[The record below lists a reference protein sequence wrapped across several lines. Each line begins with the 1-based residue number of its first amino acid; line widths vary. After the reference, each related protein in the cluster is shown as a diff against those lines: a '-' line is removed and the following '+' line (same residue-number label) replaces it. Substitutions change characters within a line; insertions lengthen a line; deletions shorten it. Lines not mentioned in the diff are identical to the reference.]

1 MGMED
6 QFILKLPSH
15 LKILINKEIEENGY
29 PSLEIKHESKD
40 IYNFIYKNNTYK
52 ANLVKLPTLLE
63 SHRKLGERQLC
74 KVSDVSQMLIVDDKT
89 INNSI
94 SDNNKINNSI
104 SDKNKIINNSIS
116 DNNKI
121 NNSINNKIDLY
132 KNSGLTPPMKWCK
145 LKRFYK
151 NSFSFHEAEKIDKK
165 IQELLE
171 KELAAETTQIIFK
184 EEEEEKQKIEV
195 KEEIKK
201 TVVKIKKEEIK
212 EENKNNKILD
222 EIKEIE
228 EEIKA
233 KEKLTENAPNIV
245 IRKRFESAVLLL
257 KEK

>member
-74 KVSDVSQMLIVDDKT
+74 KVSDVSQMLIVDD
-89 INNSI
+89 NS
-94 SDNNKINNSI
+94 INNSI

-132 KNSGLTPPMKWCK
+132 KNSGLT
-145 LKRFYK
+145 
-151 NSFSFHEAEKIDKK
+151 I
-165 IQELLE
+165 
-171 KELAAETTQIIFK
+171 
-184 EEEEEKQKIEV
+184 
-195 KEEIKK
+195 
-201 TVVKIKKEEIK
+201 
-212 EENKNNKILD
+212 
-222 EIKEIE
+222 
-228 EEIKA
+228 
-233 KEKLTENAPNIV
+233 NI
-245 IRKRFESAVLLL
+245 
-257 KEK
+257 